1 MPKLRG
7 LIGLVHSI
15 LLLVFLA
22 AAALGQDSPQQA
34 AGSTGQGQTPAAVVP
49 TADADADSAD
59 IPAFARDRI
68 SEEQYFALRDQD
80 IRVRRG
86 IDDLLRFPQA
96 RSLAVRKMQFQE
108 QFLRLVPQG
117 LNPLSSLLPVITTPN
132 WTALGP
138 DPIPNGQTT
147 GVEVPVSGRVTAIV
161 VSPATDQTVY
171 VGTAQ
176 GGVYRSIDG
185 GTTWTALLDSAQS
198 LAIGALALDPQ
209 NADTLFVGTG
219 EGNLSGDSFFGVG
232 LYIIRSASTP
242 SPVVTGPFNTDG
254 TNDQFTGRAIT
265 KIIVNPADSNK
276 ILVSTASGVS
286 GLSADSFGTLPN
298 RGVFLSTNALG
309 VTPTFTRVIVQTG
322 TGVAQNRTIT
332 DMVMDPD
339 PANPSKILVYVFGL
353 AAAGDGGLWVSTA
366 GDPWA
371 NTATWTQTITRQ
383 GFGKFSVNRSGAPAA
398 TTFLLAQ
405 DENATCVGVGNH
417 GSLKTSPDGV
427 TWSAPIAAA
436 SGFCGGQCFYDM
448 VPAFSPTS
456 ASTIFL
462 GGSADRAATNTP
474 GTCSSNVLVRSTDGG
489 ATFPQVDRNLHADF
503 HALAFAPSNASVIY
517 AGNDGGIF
525 RSADGGATWASI
537 NTAGFNATQFVSLSV
552 HPTDA
557 NFAIGGTQDNG
568 TEFMK
573 PDGTWTRA
581 DAGDGGY
588 SAIDQSSTDT
598 TNVTMYHTYFNQTN
612 NLIAYARVLGTTNL
626 SENSWVVLGCP
637 LQPGLNLNG
646 FNCADAVLFY
656 PPLALGPGIP
666 NNLYFGTDHLYRSV
680 NAGSNM
686 TAASQVFACCD
697 PNNGNSNF
705 RVSAIGI
712 AAQDDNVRLAGL
724 TNGKV
729 FATTAGENL
738 MKDVTGPW
746 AAKFVARTVVD
757 PNNKTTAYVT
767 FDGYG
772 TAVAP
777 ITHVWKTTNLTGEPP
792 TPTWTSSSNGLPDVP
807 VNAFAVDPLNSSYLY
822 AGTDIGVFNS
832 IDGGANWSAYGTGLP
847 RVAVFDLNVQKT
859 SHKVRIGTHG
869 RGAWE
874 IAAALF
880 ANIASLNAN
889 LLSPTLGQNVIFTAS
904 INKGGGVNVP
914 TGTVTFLDGSTV
926 LGTGA
931 VDGSGNA
938 TFQTTA
944 LTAGQHNTTATYSG
958 DTLYLSSSSQIL
970 VINVTTPGATP
981 TTTAVASDT
990 SSSIFGSSVTFTAN
1004 VAHTAGATGPTGSV
1018 TFDDGAVSIGSAAVN
1033 AQGAATLQTQ
1043 SLGVGSHNI
1052 TATYGGDSTYASSTS
1067 TVVALTVQ
1075 GSTTLALTTSATNP
1089 NAGATVTFTA
1099 TLTTVGSLTVP
1110 TGTVT
1115 FNDGATTLGQSAS
1128 SLDSTV
1134 TTLQTSALAVGPH
1147 TITAQYSGNLT
1158 YAGSTSSAVTVTV
1171 VSVPPDYQ
1179 VSIPNG
1185 SATVAAGQPATYNI
1199 SVTPQGGFAGTI
1211 SFSCAGLPTAATCS
1225 FNPATLTPSGSAAS
1239 TTLTI
1244 ATTARTVASARP
1256 VSGTTLAAITGIG
1269 FLGIVFMG
1277 SPAGRRRSLRW
1288 AGMML
1293 LGLAIVFSVA
1303 SCGGG
1308 GGTPIQ
1314 TVTGTPV
1321 GTFNVT
1327 VSATSGTTTHTSV
1340 ITLTVQ

>member
-22 AAALGQDSPQQA
+22 AAALGQESPKQTT
-34 AGSTGQGQTPAAVVP
+34 GSAGQGQTPAAVVP
-49 TADADADSAD
+49 AADADADSAD

-117 LNPLSSLLPVITTPN
+117 LNPFSSLLPAITTPN

-147 GVEVPVSGRVTAIV
+147 GLEVPVSGRVTAIV

-176 GGVYRSIDG
+176 GGVYRSLDG
-185 GTTWTALLDSAQS
+185 GATWTALLDSAQS

-232 LYIIRSASTP
+232 LYIIRSASTV

-276 ILVSTASGVS
+276 ILVSTASGTS
-286 GLSADSFGTLPN
+286 GLSADAFGTLPN

-339 PANPSKILVYVFGL
+339 PGNPSKILVYVFGL

-383 GFGKFSVNRSGAPAA
+383 GFGKFAVNRSGAPAA

-405 DENATCVGVGNH
+405 DENATCVGVTNQ

-448 VPAFSPTS
+448 VPAFSPTDVK
-456 ASTIFL
+456 TILL
-462 GGSADRAATNTP
+462 GGSSNSG
-474 GTCSSNVLVRSTDGG
+474 GTCASHVLVKTTNAGT
-489 ATFPQVDRNLHADF
+489 TFPAVDTNLHADF

-525 RSADGGATWASI
+525 RSADGGTTWASS
-537 NTAGFNATQFVSLSV
+537 NTTGFNATQFVSLSV

-598 TNVTMYHTYFNQTN
+598 TNVNMYHTYFNQTN
-612 NLIAYARVLGTTNL
+612 NLIAFARVTNVINAN
-626 SENSWVVLGCP
+626 ENGWDVFGCP
-637 LQPGLNLNG
+637 AQPGLTGNG
-646 FNCADAVLFY
+646 ITCADAVLFY
-656 PPLALGPGIP
+656 PPIALGPGNP
-666 NNLYFGTDHLYRSV
+666 NTLYFGTDHLYRSPDR
-680 NAGSNM
+680 GTTMSPI
-686 TAASQVFACCD
+686 SQIFDCCD
-697 PNNGNSNF
+697 ANNSNRNF

-712 AAQDDNVRLAGL
+712 SPQNDNERLVGL
-724 TNGKV
+724 TNGKL
-729 FATTAGENL
+729 FATTANGDPLTN
-738 MKDVTGPW
+738 VTGPW
-746 AAKFVARTVVD
+746 AAKFIARAVVD
-757 PNNKTTAYVT
+757 PNNSATAYIT
-767 FDGYG
+767 LDGYG
-772 TAVAP
+772 TTVAP
-777 ITHVWKTTNLTGEPP
+777 IVHVWKTTNLTGEPP
-792 TPTWTSSSNGLPDVP
+792 TPSWASASNGLPDVP
-807 VNAFAVDPLNSSYLY
+807 VNAFAVDPLNSDYLY
-822 AGTDIGVFNS
+822 AGTDIGVFSS
-832 IDGGANWSAYGTGLP
+832 IDGGANWLAYGNGLP

-874 IAAALF
+874 IAASLF
-880 ANIASLNAN
+880 ANTTSLGAN
-889 LLSPTLGQNVIFTAS
+889 LLSPTLGQNEIFTAS
-904 INKGGGVNVP
+904 IDKGAGVNVP

-938 TFQTTA
+938 TFQTATLA
-944 LTAGQHNTTATYSG
+944 AGSHSITATYGG
-958 DTLYLSSSSQIL
+958 DTLYLGSNSAAL
-970 VINVTTPGATP
+970 AINVTTPGVTP
-981 TTTAVASDT
+981 TTTGLASDT
-990 SSSIFGSSVTFTAN
+990 ASTIFGGSVTFTAN
-1004 VAHTAGATGPTGSV
+1004 VAHTSGATAPTGTV
-1018 TFDDGAVSIGSAAVN
+1018 TFDDGAVLIGTVAVD
-1033 AQGAATLQTQ
+1033 AQGKAAFQTQ
-1043 SLGVGSHNI
+1043 ALGVGSHNI
-1052 TATYGGDSTYASSTS
+1052 TAIYSGDATYATSTS
-1067 TVVALTVQ
+1067 TATVVVVQ
-1075 GSTTLALTTSATNP
+1075 GSTTLALATSATNP
-1089 NAGATVTFTA
+1089 NLGANVTFTA
-1099 TLTTVGSLTVP
+1099 TVTTVGSQTAP

-1115 FNDGATTLGQSAS
+1115 YKDGVTTLGQSS
-1128 SLDSTV
+1128 FLNNSTV
-1134 TTLQTSALAVGPH
+1134 TTFQTSTLAVGPH
-1147 TITAQYSGNLT
+1147 TITAQYSGDVT
-1158 YAGSTSSAVTVTV
+1158 YIGSTSSAVTVTV

-1244 ATTARTVASARP
+1244 ATTARTVASALP

-1277 SPAGRRRSLRW
+1277 VPARRRRSLRW

-1293 LGLAIVFSVA
+1293 LGLAIVFGVA